1 MAAFCVVTL
10 HVAAVVFL
18 GTSSFGSL
26 IGNSLQIF
34 SSFLA
39 AAMCFQAARRSPSFG
54 RSFWILVGFGMAAW
68 GIADFGWTYYEIFL
82 LREPPPGSLI
92 RFLFDTHG
100 MFFVMAIF
108 LNQDKADSRVDAPE
122 VLDFLQIG
130 ILFFLIYFGAYYL
143 AAINFGYQ
151 KALAREFQV
160 TTAATSGSLLLVTLQ
175 WRRSVT
181 REARRLFG
189 GLAAY
194 MLLYGTLATIVSW
207 IQVV

>member
-1 MAAFCVVTL
+1 
-10 HVAAVVFL
+10 
-18 GTSSFGSL
+18 
-26 IGNSLQIF
+26 
-34 SSFLA
+34 
-39 AAMCFQAARRSPSFG
+39 
-54 RSFWILVGFGMAAW
+54 
-68 GIADFGWTYYEIFL
+68 
-82 LREPPPGSLI
+82 
-92 RFLFDTHG
+92 

-160 TTAATSGSLLLVTLQ
+160 TTAATSGILLLVTLQ

-207 IQVV
+207 IQVVHETPTGTWYDLACRLRCFVAHSGRLHGDRARNRQLVYEGATTLWAKCW